1 MYDEMAIVFGDEVA
15 TGKRAKDGRVPG
27 GLGNEA
33 DVDEFV
39 DEGDGN
45 DVDSL
50 NQGRRSGDQAQSMSI
65 SQGSRGKGKRTNP
78 HLQIMENFAGSLGS
92 IASHLREVKADE
104 EKLLDD
110 CLEALQGMIDTEFEG
125 VIFTTKVVNTAYDF
139 LVEHPSIARGFLK
152 RKNEMRACW
161 LFQFV
166 QSKQMG

>member
-15 TGKRAKDGRVPG
+15 TGKRAKDGRGPG

-33 DVDEFV
+33 DVEEF

-45 DVDSL
+45 DVDSVG
-50 NQGRRSGDQAQSMSI
+50 QGRRSGDQAQSMSI
-65 SQGSRGKGKRTNP
+65 SQGSRGRGKRTNP
-78 HLQIMENFAGSLGS
+78 QLKIMENFAGSLGS
-92 IASHLREVKADE
+92 IANHLIEVKAEE
-104 EKLLDD
+104 EKVQDN
-110 CLEALQGMIDTEFEG
+110 CLEVLQGMIDTEYDG
-125 VIFTTKVVNTAYDF
+125 VIFTTKVVDAAYDF
-139 LVEHPSIARGFLK
+139 LVEHPNIARGFLK